1 MRILKMEND
10 EALNLIIEKLDMII
24 EKLEDMKQF
33 KFMSRRK

>member
-1 MRILKMEND
+1 MEND